1 MKTATVRRQTSSR
14 AATML
19 GLFVLMPLLAS
30 GCASGGKY
38 MTSAKLITRP
48 QQGKAVVTF
57 IRPSIVGSAV
67 SFGLWDSDKFVG
79 IMTQGCCI
87 QYETLPGEHYFMARG
102 ENWSCIKADLAPNRQ
117 YVIKTNPVMG
127 VWKARVAL
135 DPVTKADYQSQLP
148 QVRKWLSAAKPMM
161 PDPQTADAY
170 RQPRIKEVLDAREMF
185 KSGRG
190 TYMTLGR
197 EDYLPE

>member
-1 MKTATVRRQTSSR
+1 
-14 AATML
+14 L
-19 GLFVLMPLLAS
+19 GLFVLAPLLAS

-38 MTSAKLITRP
+38 MTGAKLIVGP

-57 IRPSIVGSAV
+57 IRPSRIGSAV
-67 SFGLWDSDKFVG
+67 KFGLWDSDNLVG
-79 IMTQGCCI
+79 IMTQGSCI
-87 QYETLPGEHYFMARG
+87 QYETLPGEHYFIARG
-102 ENWSCIKADLAPNRQ
+102 ENWSCVKADLAPNRR

-127 VWKARVAL
+127 MWKARVAL

-161 PDPQTADAY
+161 PDPQTAEAY

-185 KSGRG
+185 ESGKGR
-190 TYMTLGR
+190 YVTLGR
-197 EDYLPE
+197 NDYLPE